1 MLVKIDRETYVSP
14 SIVVLSVKILQII
27 MKSLSKSV
35 VTFIF
40 PILIAPVLLS
50 GAVATVV
57 YENPDGATLNR
68 DGGIN
73 ISSGMELTQGDVLDS
88 GDATVI
94 LSLCEGSLVTVY
106 PNSVVTISSMT
117 DGSVSLSLSKGEIL
131 GDASADCQISV
142 ATAVGTAS
150 VTDGVFGVLMNSMAE
165 SGWTLQVRNLDG
177 SVKFVGDPNLDTS
190 NTTVSLIEPNKEIEI
205 PSGEEVIVRGLY
217 NETAEAFVL
226 SEEGAAIALLGDDV
240 SGQMRTAAQ
249 QMAAAAG
256 QTGTPEAGTGEAAP
270 VIIEIPYED
279 VETAS
284 DKG

>member
-1 MLVKIDRETYVSP
+1 MLVKFGEETYVSA
-14 SIVVLSVKILQII
+14 SIVVLSVKIPNI
-27 MKSLSKSV
+27 MNSLSKSV
-35 VTFIF
+35 VTFLF
-40 PILIAPVLLS
+40 PILIAPVVLA
-50 GAVATVV
+50 GATVV

-68 DGGIN
+68 DGGVNVSI
-73 ISSGMELTQGDVLDS
+73 GMELMQGDVLDS

-106 PNSVVTISSMT
+106 PNSVVAISSMS
-117 DGSVSLSLSKGEIL
+117 DGSVALSLTKGEIL
-131 GDASADCQISV
+131 GDASVDCQISV

-150 VTDGVFGVLMNSMAE
+150 VTDGVFGVLMNSMAN
-165 SGWTLQVRNLDG
+165 GAWTLQVRNLDG

-190 NTTVSLIEPNKEIEI
+190 NTTVSLIEPNKQIEI

-217 NETAEAFVL
+217 NESAEAFVL
-226 SEEGAAIALLGDDV
+226 AEEGAAIALLGDEV
-240 SGQMRTAAQ
+240 SGEMRTAAQ

-256 QTGTPEAGTGEAAP
+256 QGGAPEADAGETAP
-270 VIIEIPYED
+270 VIIEIPLED